1 MYFSNRKELTKA
13 NKRKPQGMGNGLDVC
28 MADPREAQTIEECL
42 ESEFVRTLVCQ
53 AGLVISV
60 HKPVAVFGFTP
71 RAWRGGDHRQ
81 KRALSARLL
90 ATYASSTRRYGLCLA
105 GLSRHAEGL
114 MLLAWRPLQVEKIV
128 ADAQSRAFLDSV
140 GLPSGDASALM
151 AELVGRLRAYY
162 AGRASFPHELGLVLG
177 YPVDDVRGFMADG
190 GRGAKVVG
198 RWRCCGNVENAR
210 RRFDELAR
218 RERECRLSYAQGTS
232 VRELLEMGAA

>member
-1 MYFSNRKELTKA
+1 
-13 NKRKPQGMGNGLDVC
+13 MGHGLDVC

-53 AGLVISV
+53 AGLVISG
-60 HKPVAVFGFTP
+60 HKPAAVFGFTP

-105 GLSRHAEGL
+105 GLSRHADGL
-114 MLLAWRPLQVEKIV
+114 MLLAWRPSQVEKIV

-162 AGRASFPHELGLVLG
+162 AGRASFPHELGWCWAT
-177 YPVDDVRGFMADG
+177 PSMTCADSWQTA
-190 GRGAKVVG
+190 GAG
-198 RWRCCGNVENAR
+198 PRSSA
-210 RRFDELAR
+210 A
-218 RERECRLSYAQGTS
+218 
-232 VRELLEMGAA
+232 GAATATWRTPAAALTSSPDASASAA

>member
-1 MYFSNRKELTKA
+1 MGLTSA
-13 NKRKPQGMGNGLDVC
+13 WRMH
-28 MADPREAQTIEECL
+28 EAQTIEECL

-53 AGLVISV
+53 AGLVISG
-60 HKPVAVFGFTP
+60 HKPAVVFGFTP

-81 KRALSARLL
+81 KARPLRPPCHL
-90 ATYASSTRRYGLCLA
+90 PPRRRRCLA
-105 GLSRHAEGL
+105 GLSRHADGL
-114 MLLAWRPLQVEKIV
+114 MLLAWRPSQVEKIV

-198 RWRCCGNVENAR
+198 RWRCYGNVENAR

>member
-1 MYFSNRKELTKA
+1 
-13 NKRKPQGMGNGLDVC
+13 MGHGLDVC
-28 MADPREAQTIEECL
+28 MADPREAQTLEECL

-53 AGLVISV
+53 AGLVISG
-60 HKPVAVFGFTP
+60 HKPAAVFGFTP

-90 ATYASSTRRYGLCLA
+90 ATYASSARRYGLCLA
-105 GLSRHAEGL
+105 GLSRHADGL

-128 ADAQSRAFLDSV
+128 ADAQSRAFLDS
-140 GLPSGDASALM
+140 
-151 AELVGRLRAYY
+151 VGRLRAYY

-198 RWRCCGNVENAR
+198 RWRCYGNVENAR

>member
-1 MYFSNRKELTKA
+1 
-13 NKRKPQGMGNGLDVC
+13 MGHGLDVC

-53 AGLVISV
+53 AGLVISG
-60 HKPVAVFGFTP
+60 HKPAAVFGFTP

-105 GLSRHAEGL
+105 GLSRHADGL
-114 MLLAWRPLQVEKIV
+114 MLLAWRPSQVEKIV

-162 AGRASFPHELGLVLG
+162 AGRASFPTSWAWCWAT
-177 YPVDDVRGFMADG
+177 PSMTCADSWQTA
-190 GRGAKVVG
+190 GAG
-198 RWRCCGNVENAR
+198 PRSSA
-210 RRFDELAR
+210 A
-218 RERECRLSYAQGTS
+218 
-232 VRELLEMGAA
+232 GAATATWRTPAAALTSSPDASASAA